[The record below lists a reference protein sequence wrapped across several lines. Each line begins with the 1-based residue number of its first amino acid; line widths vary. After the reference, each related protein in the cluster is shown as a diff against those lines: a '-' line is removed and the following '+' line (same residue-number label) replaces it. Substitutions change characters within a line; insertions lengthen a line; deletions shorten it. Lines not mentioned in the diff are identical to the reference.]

1 MLQKKLDNFINTL
14 IGKPTAYSLEARI
27 FHAISVITLAGLFLS
42 IFVNYLTGNP
52 LLSRL
57 MLAGVLMV
65 AVTYYFSRFKGQF
78 NISIV
83 IFNLLSNI
91 LLIGNFCY
99 NSGVNGPTLL
109 VFMLSCFIN
118 ISVAPKKQYLYWIV
132 LNVIIVLSLLVY
144 QYNDTGNIV
153 YSYPGNLN
161 RYVDYGYTYLAMVIV
176 VGVITTYIRRSYHGR
191 KQQVEMK
198 ARELEYANVTKNKLF
213 SILAHDLR
221 SPLSSIQ
228 NYLEILAEYRLDEEE
243 RKTINHDLLTAT
255 QNTQQMLSNLLMWTK
270 SQMEGVNANLAVVN
284 LKDVLN
290 TTLAVKKSSAD
301 EKGIQLT
308 NNLKSNLLVIADPDM
323 LQLTVRNLINNSI
336 KFTHPGGEIDISSA
350 VSSDGECRVII
361 KDTGIG
367 IPYAIQQEIFSL
379 KVGSTFGTNNEKG
392 VGLGLI
398 LCKEFTEMQN
408 GKIWF
413 ESAPGWGTTFYLSL
427 KTFRDNSM
435 FKTELQIANNN

>member
-1 MLQKKLDNFINTL
+1 MLQTKRDNFISAL

-27 FHAISVITLAGLFLS
+27 FHAISVIALAGLFFNVF
-42 IFVNYLTGNP
+42 INYLVGNP

-65 AVTYYFSRFKGQF
+65 AVTYYLSRFKGQF
-78 NISIV
+78 NISII

-99 NSGVNGPTLL
+99 NSGINGPTLII
-109 VFMLSCFIN
+109 FMLACFLN

-132 LNVIIVLSLLVY
+132 LNVVIVLSLLVY
-144 QYNDTGNIV
+144 QYNDTGNII
-153 YSYPGNLN
+153 YSYPDDLS
-161 RYVDYGYTYLAMVIV
+161 RYVNHAYFYVATAIILA
-176 VGVITTYIRRSYHGR
+176 VITTYIRQSYHGR
-191 KQQVEMK
+191 KQLVEQK

-228 NYLEILAEYRLDEEE
+228 NYLEILAEYRLDEDE

-284 LKDVLN
+284 LRDVLN
-290 TTLAVKKSSAD
+290 TTLLVKKSSAD

-308 NNLKSNLLVIADPDM
+308 NNLKNNLLVIADPDM

-336 KFTHPGGEIDISSA
+336 KFTHPGGEIEVSST
-350 VSSDGECRVII
+350 VMSDGECRII
-361 KDTGIG
+361 VKDSGIG

-379 KVGSTFGTNNEKG
+379 KVGSTFGTQNEKG

-427 KTFRDNSM
+427 KTFTDNST

>member
-1 MLQKKLDNFINTL
+1 MSTKIQPLIDKL
-14 IGKPTAYSLEARI
+14 IGKPAAFGMEARV
-27 FHAISVITLAGLFLS
+27 FHAISVITLTGLFFNV
-42 IFVNYLTGNP
+42 FVNYLLNNP

-57 MLAGVLMV
+57 MLAGFLMISV
-65 AVTYYFSRFKGQF
+65 CYYISRFKGQL

-83 IFNLLSNI
+83 IFNLLSNV
-91 LLIGNFCY
+91 LLVGNFCY
-99 NSGVNGPTLL
+99 HSGINGPTLL
-109 VFMLSCFIN
+109 IFLLSSFIN
-118 ISVAPKKQYLYWIV
+118 ISVAPKKQYIYWIA
-132 LNVIIVLSLLVY
+132 LNLLIVVSLLAY
-144 QYNDTGNIV
+144 QYNDAANIV
-153 YSYPGNLN
+153 YSYRDNLS
-161 RYVDYGYTYLAMVIV
+161 RYVNHGYSYVAAAVILA
-176 VGVITTYIRRSYHGR
+176 VITTYIRNSYHDG
-191 KQQVEMK
+191 KSQVEQK
-198 ARELEYANVTKNKLF
+198 ARELKHANITKNKLF

-228 NYLEILAEYRLDEEE
+228 NYLEILAEYRLDEAE
-243 RKTINHDLLTAT
+243 RKTLNNDLLKAT
-255 QNTQQMLSNLLMWTK
+255 HNTQQMLSNLLMWTK

-284 LKDVLN
+284 LRDVLN
-290 TTLAVKKSSAD
+290 TTLQVKKSSAD

-308 NNLKSNLLVIADPDM
+308 NNLKNNALVIADPDM

-336 KFTHPGGEIDISSA
+336 KFTHPGGEIEISSNT
-350 VSSDGECRVII
+350 SSEGECRIII

-379 KVGSTFGTNNEKG
+379 KVGSTFGTHNEKG

-427 KTFRDNSM
+427 KTFRDNTT